1 MHENLSFS
9 LRGRLLT
16 PVQGQEQLVFF
27 GDASLRVV
35 DGRIAFVG
43 HFDQDPGPHD
53 HERAPGVIVPG
64 WIDTHIHYPQTR
76 VVGRATGPL
85 LQWLEETVFPEESR
99 FRDRRYAAEVAREFI
114 GRMVHFGTTTA
125 CIYSSSDPGATD
137 VLFNAL
143 AASGLRGLA
152 GLTLMD
158 QSCPEALKVP
168 VAPAMEASTELVARW
183 HGHDDGRLQFVVTP
197 RFAISCTA
205 PLLTAAGHFARD
217 HDLLIQTHLAEHVN
231 EEAATLALHPAGASY
246 LDVYRRTGLLSDKTI
261 YAHAIYLTDAEWDAI
276 AETGARIA
284 HCPDSNFFL
293 GSGRMSVESAL
304 GRGVSTGL
312 GSDVAA
318 GRSFNVRRAIAS
330 AYDNALCRDEDVT
343 PDRLIRMATL
353 GGAEVLG
360 IAETTGSLEVGKD
373 ADLVVIDLPEYI
385 ENKSAIIS
393 YLAFCHDD
401 HDVGAGFVRGR
412 QFGGSATPN

>member
-16 PVQGQEQLVFF
+16 PLKGEEQLVYFD
-27 GDASLRVV
+27 DASLRVV

-43 HFDQDPGPHD
+43 RFEEDPGPHD
-53 HERAPGVIVPG
+53 HERAPGVIMPG

-168 VAPAMEASTELVARW
+168 VAPAMEASAELVARW
-183 HGHDDGRLQFVVTP
+183 HDHDQGRLKFVVTP
-197 RFAISCTA
+197 RFAISCTG
-205 PLLTAAGHFARD
+205 PLLTAAGEFARD
-217 HDLLIQTHLAEHVN
+217 HDLLLQTHLAEHIN
-231 EEAATLALHPAGASY
+231 EESATLALHPDGSSY
-246 LDVYRRTGLLSDKTI
+246 LDVYRRTGILTGKTI
-261 YAHAIYLTDAEWDAI
+261 FAHAIYLNDTEWDAI
-276 AETGARIA
+276 SEAGARIA

-293 GSGRMSVESAL
+293 GSGRMSADAPLSRRVA
-304 GRGVSTGL
+304 TGL
-312 GSDVAA
+312 GSDIAA
-318 GRSFNVRRAIAS
+318 GRSFNIRRAIAS
-330 AYDNALCRDEDVT
+330 AYDNALCRNEEVAPQT
-343 PDRLIRMATL
+343 LIRMATL
-353 GGAEVLG
+353 GGAEVLDLSD
-360 IAETTGSLEVGKD
+360 TTGSLEVGKD
-373 ADLVVIDLPEYI
+373 ADLIEVNVPEYI
-385 ENKSAIIS
+385 ESPTDLIS
-393 YLAFCHDD
+393 YLAFFHDD
-401 HDVGAGFVRGR
+401 HDIKRVVVRGR
-412 QFGGSATPN
+412 HIVTP